1 MKLPT
6 LYKKTTIGKTQ
17 TWEIEVSGNKFRTIS
32 GQADGKKITNNWTV
46 CQGKNVGKKNAT
58 TGEEQALKEA
68 EAKHKKKLEAGYHLN
83 LKNISKKRFYEPMLA
98 QDFKNKNRQSEV
110 MADLQQV
117 DGGTVGTVFSHPK
130 LDGIRC
136 IAMREGLFTRTGKEI
151 TAVPHISE
159 ALEPFFKLYPN
170 ATLDGEL
177 YNHAYKD
184 DFNKIIHLVR
194 KQNLTDEHLAE
205 SAEMIQYHIYDAPVI
220 GNGKWAMTE
229 KDLYSD
235 RTSKL
240 DASFVNLK
248 LEKEDCL
255 VIVPTVEIH
264 GREQLDRCYEDYI
277 EAGYEGQMVRLDG
290 PYENKRSPKL
300 LKRKEFVDEE
310 YKILGYEEGEG
321 NRAGTVKHFKF
332 KNKDGKEFNSNVKG
346 SFSYLTKLL
355 EIADTL
361 IGKDATIKYFNL
373 TPDGVPRFPYVIAIR
388 DYE

>member
-117 DGGTVGTVFSHPK
+117 DGGTVGTVFSQPK

-159 ALEPFFKLYPN
+159 ALAPFFKLYPN

-194 KQNLTDEHLAE
+194 KQNLTDEHLSE

-240 DASFVNLK
+240 DASFVNLR
-248 LEKEDCL
+248 LEKEGCL

-321 NRAGTVKHFKF
+321 NRAGTIKHFKF

>member
-83 LKNISKKRFYEPMLA
+83 LKNISKKRFYEPMRA

-117 DGGTVGTVFSHPK
+117 DGGTVGTVFSQPK

-194 KQNLTDEHLAE
+194 KQNLTDEHLSE

-240 DASFVNLK
+240 DASFVNLG

-321 NRAGTVKHFKF
+321 NRAGTIKHFKF

>member
-117 DGGTVGTVFSHPK
+117 DGGTVGTVFSQPK

-159 ALEPFFKLYPN
+159 ALESFFKLYPN
-170 ATLDGEL
+170 AVLDGEL

-194 KQNLTDEHLAE
+194 KQNLTDEHLSE

-240 DASFVNLK
+240 DASFVNLG

>member
-117 DGGTVGTVFSHPK
+117 DGGTVGTVFSQPK

-194 KQNLTDEHLAE
+194 KQNLTDEHLSE

-264 GREQLDRCYEDYI
+264 GKEQLDRCYEDYI